1 MAVTRWANAVAGAGM
16 AGDEGLR
23 GTAVPVL
30 CRFPART
37 VTTAIKSFAGFRKL
51 LLLWRRARA
60 AVKT

>member
-1 MAVTRWANAVAGAGM
+1 M